1 MFVWQKCCVTLNT
14 TPASLRLRPPLTM
27 RAAPLRL
34 TRAHPRPAAAG
45 LLALVC
51 LLVELGP
58 GHLLLT
64 PAGTSAVATTT
75 RVHRGQRGSRTLL
88 AQGGDGY
95 RPRLATPTR
104 PALLRSRL
112 VLAITLRRVGILH
125 ARARAA
131 RRCH

>member
-1 MFVWQKCCVTLNT
+1 MLVWQKCCGTLNT
-14 TPASLRLRPPLTM
+14 TPASLRLRPPLTT

-34 TRAHPRPAAAG
+34 TRAHPRPAVAG
-45 LLALVC
+45 LLALVG

-64 PAGTSAVATTT
+64 PAGTSADATTT

-88 AQGGDGY
+88 TQGGDGD
-95 RPRLATPTR
+95 RPRLATLTR
-104 PALLRSRL
+104 PALLHSRL
-112 VLAITLRRVGILH
+112 ELAITLGRMGILH

-131 RRCH
+131 RRRH